1 MYIYAYLNNE
11 DICIAVYDLPA
22 PVHDPQYIQIAFAD
36 QSLVG
41 QYFDRSQSEFKVVYY
56 YAELDEKMIVTR
68 TLFYLSPAPTSEF
81 FRSITFNQY
90 LTVKGLYWNG
100 TDYVTPPIHIQAVCS
115 TDQVNYKNEDIWL
128 TTILERMSGETADL
142 ELSVQ
147 NLVTANAQNA
157 IDIQNLQAADTE
169 QNAEIARAN
178 QEVEDV
184 RISVNDLDGR
194 LCEYVSV
201 VNSHT
206 SRIGALESEMITAES
221 DIAINKQRI
230 DSLETATET
239 ISNSVGTIAN
249 AVESVSSSVAEI
261 EGRVTENSERI
272 ESMSM
277 DIYHL
282 YETSHIYDDSIATL
296 KSDVTA
302 AKNSV
307 NGLSSRLNETDA
319 DIANIEGEISDLEGE
334 VAGVITKANTNA
346 SSISALATRTTNV
359 ENRVTAVERRATTLE
374 SSVATNKT
382 NITNLTTK
390 VNDNTSSIAG
400 VKADLNKY
408 LPLTGGSLTG
418 DLDVNGVL
426 RMEGSQAFYY
436 NVDAQTMNIGT
447 NNAKVVNFGGVHS
460 GGVSYFNSATLRPYS
475 VVPRNSDSLL
485 GNSTYRWK
493 GIYSQS
499 SVNVSSDERLKSDIK
514 PLDKES
520 LAAFIQALEVVKYK
534 YIGCD
539 EKRIGLIAQKVIEAD
554 PKLAKFFV
562 NQSSDGYY
570 NLKPADFVFPLI
582 AAVQELKREIDELRN
597 EIRK

>member
-1 MYIYAYLNNE
+1 M
-11 DICIAVYDLPA
+11 
-22 PVHDPQYIQIAFAD
+22 
-36 QSLVG
+36 
-41 QYFDRSQSEFKVVYY
+41 
-56 YAELDEKMIVTR
+56 
-68 TLFYLSPAPTSEF
+68 
-81 FRSITFNQY
+81 
-90 LTVKGLYWNG
+90 YWNG

-115 TDQVNYKNEDIWL
+115 TDQVNYKNEDVWL
-128 TTILERMSGETADL
+128 TTVLEEMKAATGNNTVEIERVRVNNQLMKDRMDSVSESVL
-142 ELSVQ
+142 EDKRSIA
-147 NLVTANAQNA
+147 NLVTATSENA
-157 IDIQNLQAADTE
+157 IGIQNLEAE
-169 QNAEIARAN
+169 NVRQNSEISRIN
-178 QEVEDV
+178 QNVEAV
-184 RISVNDLDGR
+184 IHTVND
-194 LCEYVSV
+194 
-201 VNSHT
+201 H
-206 SRIGALESEMITAES
+206 
-221 DIAINKQRI
+221 
-230 DSLETATET
+230 
-239 ISNSVGTIAN
+239 
-249 AVESVSSSVAEI
+249 ESVINSLDAQVDNLTEATNDVTVKAQTLEN
-261 EGRVTENSERI
+261 RVTENSERI

-282 YETSHIYDDSIATL
+282 YETSHIHDDSIATL

-346 SSISALATRTTNV
+346 SSISALATRTANV

-426 RMEGSQAFYY
+426 RMNGSQAFYY
-436 NVDAQTMNIGT
+436 NVGAKTMNIGT
-447 NNAKVVNFGGVHS
+447 NNATVVNMAGAHTGGTMNI
-460 GGVSYFNSATLRPYS
+460 NSAVMKTYS

-514 PLDKES
+514 PIDKES
-520 LAAFIQALEVVKYK
+520 LAAFINALEVVRYK

-582 AAVQELKREIDELRN
+582 AAVQELKREIEEL
-597 EIRK
+597 KK